1 MGFFHRWTAAEL
13 KKVIEMLQNPE
24 FDSKDI
30 DPNLHQRMAKAVD
43 DGRIKCFNLREG
55 AADGDQD
62 LNLWIRV
69 VEDVCREIMEDPLFK
84 GNQNFHFEMDLDALG
99 KRMFGGEADAGVSFQ
114 IGQLRYVH
122 LHDEY
127 ILVRTGY
134 IPGTY
139 FILTCISCCRAGD

>member
-1 MGFFHRWTAAEL
+1 
-13 KKVIEMLQNPE
+13 
-24 FDSKDI
+24 
-30 DPNLHQRMAKAVD
+30 
-43 DGRIKCFNLREG
+43 
-55 AADGDQD
+55 
-62 LNLWIRV
+62 
-69 VEDVCREIMEDPLFK
+69 MEDPLFK

-127 ILVRTGY
+127 ILVHTGY

-139 FILTCISCCRAGD
+139 FILTCISCCRAGDGTVPLAIVVYINGSFVKHKIPVKPIYVTLRNLT